1 MSIIYSWV
9 FQLFIHYYLNH
20 FQITSTVKVIIS
32 TIYLLLLVISTDI
45 SLSFLIILT
54 VTITVG
60 WLFPCF
66 SNHLLAKYL
75 NHLYITF
82 ILLFRLAC

>member
-54 VTITVG
+54 VNP
-60 WLFPCF
+60 LP
-66 SNHLLAKYL
+66 LADYF
-75 NHLYITF
+75 HVFQI
-82 ILLFRLAC
+82 IS